1 MKKIKLAVVLHNGWE
16 MDNEAWIEQD
26 ENGENYL
33 FTTSHGGKREMTIES
48 LDLKIEETEK
58 SLRQLN
64 ELRKLAI

>member
-1 MKKIKLAVVLHNGWE
+1 MKKIKQATVLHNGWE

-26 ENGENYL
+26 ISGENHL
-33 FTTSHGGKREMTIES
+33 MTTSHGGKREMTLES